1 MSWDESAKL
10 ADFSGVW
17 AKMGPVV
24 GSYYS
29 KTEDV

>member
-1 MSWDESAKL
+1 MSWDDSPKL
-10 ADFSGVW
+10 ADLGGVW

-24 GSYYS
+24 GSQYS